1 MGQTG
6 ALVNQDGRPQSAHT
20 KHFVA
25 FHNLATLRPERNYIQ
40 IFLQ

>member
-6 ALVNQDGRPQSAHT
+6 ALVNQYRGPQSAHT

-25 FHNLATLRPERNYIQ
+25 FHNPATLRPERNYIQ
-40 IFLQ
+40 NFLQ